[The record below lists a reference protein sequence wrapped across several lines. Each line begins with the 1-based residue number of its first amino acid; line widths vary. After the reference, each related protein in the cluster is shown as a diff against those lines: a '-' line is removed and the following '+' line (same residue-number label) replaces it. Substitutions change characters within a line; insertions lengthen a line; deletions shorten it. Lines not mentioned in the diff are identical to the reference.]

1 MKTAYALVVG
11 FLLLCLSAGGTPSTE
26 AGAVSGVFYVG
37 GTGPGNFSSLQ
48 EAVGAAEAG
57 DTIVVLGG
65 IHPPVE
71 VNVSLSLEGRGAVVG
86 GFSVYADS
94 VRISGFLIQGAA
106 YGVYMQGRHNEISN
120 CTIFNNSYGIKIQG
134 NGNVVRDNKI
144 FKNRH
149 YALGLRYSF
158 QGFMVR
164 NAIYWNQWG
173 IYLEHSEDNDV
184 LFNLLHHNGQGIRI
198 LGGSDNIIGGNHLAN
213 NSEYG
218 IKMCCSSHHNSIFGN
233 NFIDN
238 HIPAY
243 AYTADENRWDQ
254 NGTGNY
260 WGNISHHTAYVID
273 DENADYHPATTPF
286 AVPQFDYQIF
296 VLQPMPHQ
304 ILSGPVVVRGV
315 SEQEG
320 TVEVRVDNGTWQR
333 AVGFL
338 TWQYLLD
345 TADLDNGPHRLSLRC
360 GPAQTDYYFQVQNE
374 AASGFAVL
382 LPLAVFATLAVAR
395 RLSAGKQKK
404 I

>member
-1 MKTAYALVVG
+1 M
-11 FLLLCLSAGGTPSTE
+11 
-26 AGAVSGVFYVG
+26 
-37 GTGPGNFSSLQ
+37 
-48 EAVGAAEAG
+48 
-57 DTIVVLGG
+57 LGG
-65 IHPPVE
+65 VHPPVE

-106 YGVYMQGRHNEISN
+106 YGVYVQGRYNEISN

-144 FKNRH
+144 FKNHH

-158 QGFMVR
+158 QGSMVR

-173 IYLEHSEDNDV
+173 IYLEHSEDNSVQHNV
-184 LFNLLHHNGQGIRI
+184 LRHHAQGIRI
-198 LGGSDNIIGGNHLAN
+198 QGGSGNLIAHNHVAN

-218 IKMCCSSHHNSIFGN
+218 IKLCCSSRDNIIHFN
-233 NFIDN
+233 NFAGNRRHADAAS
-238 HIPAY
+238 AY
-243 AYTADENRWDQ
+243 ENCWDRDRR
-254 NGTGNY
+254 GNY
-260 WGNISHHTAYVID
+260 WENRSSSTAYVID
-273 DENADYHPATTPF
+273 DENVDRHPADAPYP
-286 AVPQFDYQIF
+286 VPLFSPRLYVLRPPENQI
-296 VLQPMPHQ
+296 
-304 ILSGPVVVRGV
+304 ISGSVIVRGV

-345 TADLDNGPHRLSLRC
+345 TTGLDNGPHRLSLRC
-360 GPAQTDYYFQVQNE
+360 GPTQTDYYFQVQNE

-382 LPLAVFATLAVAR
+382 LPLVVFAVLAIAR
-395 RLSAGKQKK
+395 RLGAGQQKK